1 MSSDA
6 KLRVANLSLSFKT
19 REGTV
24 HVLDDVSLDIG
35 ASEIVALVGESGSG
49 KSVLA
54 SAIVGLLPDTA
65 KITSG
70 SIAFN
75 GARIM
80 EMDERALRAL
90 RGRQIAMVYQN
101 ARSALNPVETIGAQL
116 KRVFS
121 THLGLAG
128 TGSRQA
134 SLGALRAMRI
144 SDPERRLRQY
154 PFELSGGLCQRV
166 MMALAL
172 ACDPQLLIADEATTG
187 LDVTTQK
194 AVLDLLSTLVRQRG
208 MSALLIT
215 HDLAVASQF
224 ADRIVVM
231 HAGQVVESAPAS
243 ELVREPLH
251 PYTKRLLASFPD
263 RGRTLA
269 DLVPVAGAFPNLRTA
284 QPSCR
289 FSGRCDLA
297 TEDCRSRKLPEV
309 AVRDLHVVRCQE
321 YAR

>member
-1 MSSDA
+1 M
-6 KLRVANLSLSFKT
+6 RT
-19 REGTV
+19 RPAFPACIPVRRCIRRGPCMNAA
-24 HVLDDVSLDIG
+24 LD
-35 ASEIVALVGESGSG
+35 
-49 KSVLA
+49 
-54 SAIVGLLPDTA
+54 
-65 KITSG
+65 
-70 SIAFN
+70 
-75 GARIM
+75 
-80 EMDERALRAL
+80 
-90 RGRQIAMVYQN
+90 
-101 ARSALNPVETIGAQL
+101 PVETIGAQL
-116 KRVFS
+116 KRVLRHS
-121 THLGLAG
+121 SRPGWNWLARAKPVWG
-128 TGSRQA
+128 RCGPCAFPTPKDGCA
-134 SLGALRAMRI
+134 SIRSNCPAGCA
-144 SDPERRLRQY
+144 
-154 PFELSGGLCQRV
+154 QRV

-187 LDVTTQK
+187 LDAASQK

-243 ELVREPLH
+243 ELVRRPF
-251 PYTKRLLASFPD
+251 AS
-263 RGRTLA
+263 LYQA
-269 DLVPVAGAFPNLRTA
+269 VAGLISRSRTHARRSRSGRESVPNLRTA

-321 YAR
+321 YGR